1 MADKHVMPI
10 HTATIG
16 TPGPQ
21 QGILPIILD
30 DIIPPRYPTGCNLVF
45 QRPGELGVVVTIAIP
60 VGAMVCVI
68 TPDEAE
74 GFRPQYYKAKAQ
86 MEAAVKRMRE
96 AAEHGNGVGR

>member
-10 HTATIG
+10 HTPTIG

-21 QGILPIILD
+21 QGIMPIILD
-30 DIIPPRYPTGCNLVF
+30 DIIPPRYPAGCNLVF

-68 TPDEAE
+68 TPEEAVGLRVLYQQSKAKMEAE
-74 GFRPQYYKAKAQ
+74 
-86 MEAAVKRMRE
+86 VKRMRE